1 MAEIKIKL
9 TKAEMKAMEEN
20 ANKILEQ
27 IGLNPDVVRYEQNL
41 KIISDNIGEVLKRK
55 ESIKDELN

>member
-27 IGLNPDVVRYEQNL
+27 IGLDPDVVRYEQNL

>member
-1 MAEIKIKL
+1 
-9 TKAEMKAMEEN
+9 MEKN
-20 ANKILEQ
+20 NKILEQ